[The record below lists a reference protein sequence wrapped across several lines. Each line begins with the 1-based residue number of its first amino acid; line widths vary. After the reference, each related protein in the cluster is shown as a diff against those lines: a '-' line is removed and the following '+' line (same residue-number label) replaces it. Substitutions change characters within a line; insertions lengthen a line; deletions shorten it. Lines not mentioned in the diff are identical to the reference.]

1 MSKVEKIDSLS
12 YWFVGAMWSDND
24 ETARFVANDI
34 WENGY
39 GDMIVEDVKSIKVG
53 DKIAI
58 KSSLKQ
64 KDNLPFNNNGF
75 YVPCMHIKA
84 VGTVVENHN
93 DGKKLDINWDKSF
106 KQKTWYFTAY
116 RSTIVKVDPDNGPW
130 CKGLIDLSFND
141 KAQDIN
147 SFTNSPL
154 LIERFGEGSNR
165 YQWTKFNEDVTD
177 KLLLYKN
184 KRKELLE
191 EIYLIGNSVDGVPSF
206 MEKLLDDSSTPLK
219 DISPFTIMGIF
230 NRCIADKNKIN
241 IATKLAKFL
250 EVTEPLPT
258 NFDGAPESSWNLG
271 NDENRKQD
279 DIDNLWN
286 VFERAIALA
295 DNSDKNGDEAL
306 QFSEAYKQAVDR
318 HDVGLINLSIGLY
331 LIRPWQFAPLDTNS
345 QDYIKEKLGMDLELD
360 GSKKYCN
367 GDDYSSLTM
376 QFYIKFKG
384 DDFQVHSFP
393 ELSHK
398 AYLYSNEKK

>member
-1 MSKVEKIDSLS
+1 MSNAEKIDSLS

-24 ETARFVANDI
+24 ETGRFVANDI

-39 GDMIVEDVKSIKVG
+39 GDRIVEDVKSIKVG

-84 VGTVVENHN
+84 VGTVVKNHN

-154 LIERFGEGSNR
+154 LIERFGEGSHR
-165 YQWTKFNEDVTD
+165 YQWTKFNEEVAD

-184 KRKELLE
+184 KRRELLK
-191 EIYLIGNSVDGVPSF
+191 GVSSF
-206 MEKLLDDSSTPLK
+206 MDKCLGDSSTPLK

-230 NRCIADKNKIN
+230 NRCIADKNKID

-250 EVTEPLPT
+250 EVTEPVPN
-258 NFDGAPESSWNLG
+258 NFDGAPLLNPESSWNLG
-271 NDENRKQD
+271 SDVNRKSE

-286 VFERAIALA
+286 VFERGIWLA

-306 QFSEAYKQAVDR
+306 QFSEAYKKAVDQ

-331 LIRPWQFAPLDTNS
+331 LTRPWQFVPLDICS
-345 QDYIKEKLGMDLELD
+345 QDYIKEKLGMDLEL
-360 GSKKYCN
+360 GASKKYCN

-376 QFYIKFKG
+376 QFYMKFKG

-393 ELSHK
+393 ELSHE
-398 AYLYSNEKK
+398 AFLYGNEKK